1 MDSVYSLPPKGLL
14 PALITPFDSKG
25 GIDWP
30 SLRDLIESLLPF
42 SDGLLIGEPLA
53 GEGLFLPTDI
63 RLELF
68 RGCLEAVRGRKPLF
82 LCPTASTSEET
93 VKCVEAGDRII
104 GAFRENPSVFWFDL
118 PLWHHSNRK
127 LPQFYEEWGQRSPFP
142 ILLYNHPLLI
152 SSLKHSLKRKNIR
165 TAVLKRLAENEQI
178 VGLIQA
184 GDFQRTLHYQR
195 AVRSRREFRIYD
207 GDEINF
213 LNQPSAS
220 GVISWG
226 ANLLPAEWQEIVKG
240 ALTPTEDPA
249 RGLKLFK
256 ESQKLQDLCAV
267 MGLNPA
273 ASLKYALHR
282 LGRIQGAET
291 WGEISL
297 PISAEISEM
306 EAFLRENFSLQNG

>member
-1 MDSVYSLPPKGLL
+1 MPLLPPRGLIT
-14 PALITPFDSKG
+14 ALITPLNAQGGLDWISLKG
-25 GIDWP
+25 
-30 SLRDLIESLLPF
+30 LIEHLLPF

-53 GEGLFLPTDI
+53 GEGLFFSEKM

-68 RGCLEAVRGRKPLF
+68 RGCCEAVGSRKPLF
-82 LCPTASTSEET
+82 LCPTAQTSEET
-93 VKCVEAGDRII
+93 LALVAAGEKTLGRQP
-104 GAFRENPSVFWFDL
+104 GNPPIFWADL

-127 LPQFYEEWGQRSPFP
+127 LPQFYEDWGRRSPFP

-152 SSLKHSLKRKNIR
+152 SSLNRSLKRKNIR

-178 VGLIQA
+178 IGLIQA

-195 AVRSRREFRIYD
+195 AVRGRRDFRIYD
-207 GDEINF
+207 GDERNF

-220 GVISWG
+220 GVLSWG

-267 MGLNPA
+267 MGFNPA
-273 ASLKYALHR
+273 ASLKYALRR
-282 LGRIQGAET
+282 LGRIQGAGIRAET
-291 WGEISL
+291 SL
-297 PISAEISEM
+297 PASAEFPEM
-306 EAFLRENFSLQNG
+306 EAFLRKNFSLQTC